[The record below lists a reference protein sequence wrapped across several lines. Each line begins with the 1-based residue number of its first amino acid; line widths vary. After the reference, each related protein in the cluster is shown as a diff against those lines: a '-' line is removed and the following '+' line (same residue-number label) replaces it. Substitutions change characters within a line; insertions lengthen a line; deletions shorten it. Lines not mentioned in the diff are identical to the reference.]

1 MEFMLVITLNITLLR
16 DDRDAEKL
24 TPLSKSFR
32 PENTVHDIQIMM
44 EELYETHLSLVSDVC
59 VCIPEWDNC
68 LHTVRN
74 EDTLEH
80 VSDTIMDLTEE
91 ERTPLKERK
100 PLEMHCTVQQKT
112 CFNCE
117 AFARAHDL
125 GPSFPKK
132 NGTVMLGKHYYCSK
146 CSALAEQNQKDCNL
160 EFNDGA

>member
-1 MEFMLVITLNITLLR
+1 MLIITLVITLLR
-16 DDRDAEKL
+16 DDRDDEKL
-24 TPLSKSFR
+24 TMTLSNSFR
-32 PENTVHDIQIMM
+32 PENTVRDIQIMM
-44 EELYETHLSLVSDVC
+44 KELYETHLSLISVYS
-59 VCIPEWDNC
+59 CIPEWDNH
-68 LHTVRN
+68 LEPVRN

-80 VSDTIMDLTEE
+80 VSDTIMNLIGEE
-91 ERTPLKERK
+91 QTPLMERK

-146 CSALAEQNQKDCNL
+146 CSALAEQNHEDCRD
-160 EFNDGA
+160 EFYDGA